1 MLNSGCPV
9 AIALTASAGALHQN
23 IGFTTVLQGN
33 ILKQYCAEGE
43 SQSMLWEVHM
53 SWLKLTS
60 MVCGL
65 VHKAREPGTPGSR
78 QLSSL
83 LPASSL
89 SSLWLCYHL
98 LKCWPSCFQ
107 HLVPVLMIWHLQ
119 SEQILIDIAFGASA
133 PGCSGARIKM
143 TARMDVALVL
153 HLFWD
158 ASMWQ
163 ACRPLKELL
172 MLSKLDK
179 WESSQSI
186 ARCGQALGVDLM
198 LQAEV
203 IPGWNLLITV

>member
-1 MLNSGCPV
+1 
-9 AIALTASAGALHQN
+9 
-23 IGFTTVLQGN
+23 
-33 ILKQYCAEGE
+33 
-43 SQSMLWEVHM
+43 VHM

-153 HLFWD
+153 HLFE
-158 ASMWQ
+158 MQ
-163 ACRPLKELL
+163 ACG
-172 MLSKLDK
+172 KLVGLWRSCSCSASLTNERAAK
-179 WESSQSI
+179 
-186 ARCGQALGVDLM
+186 A
-198 LQAEV
+198 
-203 IPGWNLLITV
+203 